1 MKKLFLA
8 FAMLATACCYAQTSH
23 TGITKTKDGADQPW
37 VQLWKGGPKWA
48 MYNVGSSIA
57 DYADVHVSEARKQEK
72 YSTKNVGG
80 HYTWG
85 GATDCGYSDA
95 ASNLSL
101 LKGENDTATQLWGNS
116 WRMPTKAEL
125 YALYDRCSWE
135 WMDGIKKQYVERC
148 SLPGYKITG
157 RGEYSN
163 DSIFLPASGWC
174 LTGKMYDLGVCGYLW
189 SSECDNTIHS
199 FSDFIHFGNAT
210 MELNSDEYNRYAFS
224 VRAVAVER

>member
-48 MYNVGSSIA
+48 MFNVGSSIA
-57 DYADVHVSEARKQEK
+57 DYAEVHVSEAR
-72 YSTKNVGG
+72 
-80 HYTWG
+80 
-85 GATDCGYSDA
+85 
-95 ASNLSL
+95 
-101 LKGENDTATQLWGNS
+101 
-116 WRMPTKAEL
+116 
-125 YALYDRCSWE
+125 
-135 WMDGIKKQYVERC
+135 
-148 SLPGYKITG
+148 
-157 RGEYSN
+157 
-163 DSIFLPASGWC
+163 
-174 LTGKMYDLGVCGYLW
+174 LW